1 MPRRLPA
8 SLAVSSLVVALSACG
23 TVGGTADGTA
33 GGDEQDGLSLVASF
47 YPLEHLL
54 ERVAGDHASVTAL
67 TAPGLDPHELELS
80 PRAVGSLGSADLV
93 VYESGMQPAVDDAVA
108 SQAADHS
115 FDVAPAADLLAFGES
130 EDEHA
135 EHDGHDGDEHDD
147 AEHDHGPLD
156 PHFWLDPQ
164 RYGDVA
170 TAVGERLAELDPA
183 HAEDYRANAQAFV
196 DDLTA
201 LDEEL
206 AAGLAGCEVR
216 EVVTTHDAFGYL
228 GDRYDLH
235 VTGITGI
242 NPESEPSPAR
252 LAEVSALVEE
262 LGVTTVYAEP
272 LLPRAV
278 AETVAAETGAQVLT
292 LDPADGLT
300 QGATGQD
307 YLEIMRSN
315 LETLRQ
321 GQGCP

>member
-1 MPRRLPA
+1 MPRRLPRL
-8 SLAVSSLVVALSACG
+8 LAASSLVVALSACG
-23 TVGGTADGTA
+23 TGGSGGSTA
-33 GGDEQDGLSLVASF
+33 GGDGQKGISVVASF
-47 YPLEHLL
+47 YPLEHLVR
-54 ERVAGDHASVTAL
+54 RVAGDHATVSTL

-93 VYESGMQPAVDDAVA
+93 VFESGMQPAVDDAVA
-108 SQAADHS
+108 TQAADHS
-115 FDVAPAADLLAFGES
+115 FDVTPAAELLAFGES
-130 EDEHA
+130 DEEHA
-135 EHDGHDGDEHDD
+135 EHADASEEDD
-147 AEHDHGPLD
+147 HEGHDHGPLD

-183 HAEDYRANAQAFV
+183 HAEDYRTNAAAFV
-196 DDLTA
+196 DELTT

-206 AAGLAGCEVR
+206 ASGLAGCQIR

-228 GDRYDLH
+228 GARYDLH

-252 LAEVSALVEE
+252 LAEVSALVED

-278 AETVAAETGAQVLT
+278 AETVANETGAQVLT

-300 QGATGQD
+300 QGANGQD

-315 LETLRQ
+315 LQTLRQ
-321 GQGCP
+321 GQDCP